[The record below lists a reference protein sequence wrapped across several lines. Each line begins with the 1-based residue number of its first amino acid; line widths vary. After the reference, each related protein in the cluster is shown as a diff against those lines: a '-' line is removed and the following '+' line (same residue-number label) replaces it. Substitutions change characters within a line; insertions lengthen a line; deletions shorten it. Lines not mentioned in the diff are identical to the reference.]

1 MYKINELYEL
11 EQDYESLLSDLEL
24 MVMVDMDMCGYDPDN
39 YHDVLDYW
47 KERLS

>member
-1 MYKINELYEL
+1 MYKIYEQYEL
-11 EQDYESLLSDLEL
+11 ENETSLSDLEL
-24 MVMVDMDMCGYDPDN
+24 MVMVDMDSCGYDPYN